1 MSSKKRLTDY
11 EIAVLAVKYFQL
23 RLRSAHTVV
32 NAMKMFKRSNEQ
44 LRRDGGGQWVWHELM
59 LGAEHSHDAEEVLD
73 KMTHVA

>member
-1 MSSKKRLTDY
+1 MSKKRLTDY

-32 NAMKMFKRSNEQ
+32 NAMKMFKRNNEQ
-44 LRRDGGGQWVWHELM
+44 WDEQWVWHELM
-59 LGAEHSHDAEEVLD
+59 LGAEHSHDAKAVLD